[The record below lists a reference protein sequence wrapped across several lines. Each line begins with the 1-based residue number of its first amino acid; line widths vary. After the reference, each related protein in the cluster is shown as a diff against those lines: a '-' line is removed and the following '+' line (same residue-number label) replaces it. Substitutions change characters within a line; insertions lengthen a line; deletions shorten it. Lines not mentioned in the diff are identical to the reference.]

1 MTNNFQIID
10 YSSKYKEDFKK
21 LNLDWIEK
29 YFFVEPLDEEVLSK
43 PEENI
48 IQKGGHILFAKI
60 GDKIVGTCALI
71 NEGENVFELAK
82 MAVSESSQ
90 GKGIGL
96 ILSKKT
102 IEKAKEV
109 GATKVYLV
117 SNTKLIPAL
126 NLYKKLGFVEVPIGK
141 TEYERTD
148 IKMELTF

>member
-1 MTNNFQIID
+1 LTNNIQIID

-90 GKGIGL
+90 GKGVGL
-96 ILSKKT
+96 ILGKKT

-109 GATKVYLV
+109 GAIKVYLV
-117 SNTKLIPAL
+117 SNTKLTPAL
-126 NLYKKLGFVEVPIGK
+126 NLYKKLGFAEVPIES